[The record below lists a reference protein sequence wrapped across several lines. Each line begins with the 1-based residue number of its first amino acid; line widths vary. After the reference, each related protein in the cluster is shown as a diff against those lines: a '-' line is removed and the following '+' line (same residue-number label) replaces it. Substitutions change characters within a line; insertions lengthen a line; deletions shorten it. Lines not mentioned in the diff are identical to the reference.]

1 MRAVRLLV
9 ALCVICTAGSSF
21 AEQAAGIAPSGQKGY
36 LHKVEKGDTLWDIT
50 AHYLGTPW
58 TWPSI
63 WKENEGIDNPHLI
76 YPGDL
81 IWITEH
87 GIRKVT
93 PEEAEALLAG
103 QSPSALS
110 EIPLADA
117 PKQAPDP
124 FAALDGHATLEGR
137 SLVFPGLHRASF
149 VTAEELEAAAA
160 VLGTHEPNYW
170 LSHTQRMIVSA
181 GEGHTEIGEDYTVFR
196 VRRQV
201 LHPETGKPVGFMVE
215 VVGRV
220 EVQEVHPE
228 TSYATVTAAYAEIE
242 PGDRLL
248 PYEELPEEFAS
259 APSAEAVSGIIL
271 ALQPERLWSA
281 DGDVVVLDRGT
292 EDGLG
297 PGREL
302 VVYRPGGEVRDPL
315 SGSPVLEPDDL
326 VARLFVLRAGYTSSV
341 ALVTEARTEIRDG
354 DRFRSP

>member
-9 ALCVICTAGSSF
+9 ALCVICAVGSSS

-50 AHYLGTPW
+50 SHYLGTPW

-63 WKENEGIDNPHLI
+63 WKENDGINNPHLI

-103 QSPSALS
+103 QVPSALS
-110 EIPLADA
+110 EIPLPDA
-117 PKQAPDP
+117 PQPALDP
-124 FAALDGHATLEGR
+124 FAALDGHATFEGR
-137 SLVFPGLHRASF
+137 LLLYPGLHRASF
-149 VTAEELEAAAA
+149 VTAEELSAAAA

-170 LSHTQRMIVSA
+170 ISQTQRMIVSA
-181 GEGHTEIGEDYTVFR
+181 GEGHAEIGEDYTVFR
-196 VRRQV
+196 VRRKV
-201 LHPETGKPVGFMVE
+201 LHPTTGKPAGFMVE
-215 VVGRV
+215 VVGRAEV
-220 EVQEVHPE
+220 EEVHPE
-228 TSYATVTAAYAEIE
+228 TSFARVTMAYAEIE

-248 PYEELPEEFAS
+248 PYEDLPQEFTTE
-259 APSAEAVSGIIL
+259 PSAESVTGIVL
-271 ALQPERLWSA
+271 AMQPDRLWSA
-281 DGDVVVLDRGT
+281 DKDVVVVDRGT

-302 VVYRPGGEVRDPL
+302 IVYRPGDDVRDPL
-315 SGSPVLEPDDL
+315 SGSQVLEPDDL
-326 VARLFVLRAGYTSSV
+326 VARLFVLRAGHTSSV
-341 ALVTEARTEIRDG
+341 ALVTEARAEIRDG
-354 DRFRSP
+354 DRFRTP